1 MIMIN
6 RKYVLSLFIVVV
18 INALTYFPSLNN
30 GFTNWDDPIYILQ
43 NPFIKNTSLVGLS
56 TIWSTFQYMGNY
68 HPLTITSLAV
78 DYHLFQLEP
87 LGYHVTNLIL
97 HLGNTTLVFVLI
109 FLFGRNLT
117 TAFITAILFGVHPMH
132 VEPVA

>member
-1 MIMIN
+1 M
-6 RKYVLSLFIVVV
+6 
-18 INALTYFPSLNN
+18 A
-30 GFTNWDDPIYILQ
+30 
-43 NPFIKNTSLVGLS
+43 
-56 TIWSTFQYMGNY
+56 NY

-109 FLFGRNLT
+109 FLFGCNLT
-117 TAFITAILFGVHPMH
+117 TAFITAIFFGVHPMH